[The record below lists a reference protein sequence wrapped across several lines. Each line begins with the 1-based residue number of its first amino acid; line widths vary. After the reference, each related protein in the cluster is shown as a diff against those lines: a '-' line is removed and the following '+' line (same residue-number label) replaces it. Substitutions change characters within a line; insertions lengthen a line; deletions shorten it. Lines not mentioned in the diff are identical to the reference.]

1 MLARVM
7 GLRLLSLDATIVVV
21 PARAAAPSAL
31 DAQPDLSATRAL
43 GSPAAP
49 SRPIGGRLAEAARTI
64 EEGAEI
70 LARAT
75 CGSA

>member
-1 MLARVM
+1 LL
-7 GLRLLSLDATIVVV
+7 GLRLLSLDATIVMV
-21 PARAAAPSAL
+21 PARAAALSA

-43 GSPAAP
+43 GNPAAQ

-75 CGSA
+75 RGSE